1 VLRVAGGDGERAL
14 HLLSDPDALQAH
26 PEVARLF
33 AEQAAAVGEADE
45 KGEEE
50 DGEGGGFHRVIE
62 EVGRDDDDDDDGIR
76 KNVA

>member
-1 VLRVAGGDGERAL
+1 MTVLRVAGGDGERAL

-33 AEQAAAVGEADE
+33 AEQEADE